1 MIIVVNLATH
11 YAGYLES
18 GYELPAPAVPVRGMP
33 AYARATAGLPIDL
46 AHTLVFVCTADQ
58 LERSSLASDVKLRFP
73 HVTTKVVVADQ
84 ADLGPA
90 GAIRTALAHLD
101 EATTLLVH
109 PASIITRTALAA
121 RLSVLGDLGGL
132 IGVMDGNVAG
142 TGAWSADAF
151 ATVDRAGQV
160 DAIGDR
166 WSEGAMALTGSIVL
180 SGANGAAAN
189 AIALACEMSPD
200 TDAAAYIAALV
211 RRRVALGVDR
221 VTACWDLS
229 HAAGLGAYLAHR

>member
-46 AHTLVFVCTADQ
+46 AHTIVFVCTADQ
-58 LERSSLASDVKLRFP
+58 LERSTLASDVKLRFP
-73 HVTTKVVVADQ
+73 HVTTKVVIADQ
-84 ADLGPA
+84 ADLGPT
-90 GAIRTALAHLD
+90 GAIRAALAHLD
-101 EATTLLVH
+101 DATTVLVH
-109 PASIITRTALAA
+109 PASVISRSALAA

-132 IGVMDGNVAG
+132 VGVMDGNVTG

-151 ATVDRAGQV
+151 ATVDRSGQI
-160 DAIGDR
+160 DAVSER
-166 WSEGAMALTGSIVL
+166 WSDGAMALTGSIVL
-180 SGANGAAAN
+180 SGTNGGAASG
-189 AIALACEMSPD
+189 IALACEMLPD
-200 TDAAAYIAALV
+200 TSAADYVTALV
-211 RRRVALGVDR
+211 RRKVALGVDR
-221 VTACWDLS
+221 VTASWDLS